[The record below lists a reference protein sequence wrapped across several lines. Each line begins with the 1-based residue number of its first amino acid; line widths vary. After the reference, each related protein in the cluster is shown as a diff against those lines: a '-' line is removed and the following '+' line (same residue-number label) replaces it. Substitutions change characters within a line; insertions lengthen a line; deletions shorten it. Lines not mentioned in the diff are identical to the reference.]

1 MENIMS
7 EMSIETATKIVDTAM
22 RNLVAKDKIWVLLD
36 TELSKIAQQRMS
48 AGQQVDLARAELYAA
63 EAQLAALEEKLVKK

>member
-1 MENIMS
+1 MS